1 MEGSS
6 HQDVSRENYLLLG
19 KIDATQQLQLKM
31 LEEMKEIQKKVDE
44 RLSWAEKK
52 INYALGIVAAVMV
65 FFQYAWKYF
74 TGK

>member
-1 MEGSS
+1 MDDNH
-6 HQDVSRENYLLLG
+6 HQNISRDNYILLG

-31 LEEMKEIQKKVDE
+31 MEEIKEIQKKVDE

-52 INYALGIVAAVMV
+52 INYALGIVAAIMF

>member
-1 MEGSS
+1 MDDNS
-6 HQDVSRENYLLLG
+6 HNISRDNYILLG

-31 LEEMKEIQKKVDE
+31 MEEIKDIQKKVDE

-52 INYALGIVAAVMV
+52 INYALGIVATVM
-65 FFQYAWKYF
+65 FSFQYLWKYF